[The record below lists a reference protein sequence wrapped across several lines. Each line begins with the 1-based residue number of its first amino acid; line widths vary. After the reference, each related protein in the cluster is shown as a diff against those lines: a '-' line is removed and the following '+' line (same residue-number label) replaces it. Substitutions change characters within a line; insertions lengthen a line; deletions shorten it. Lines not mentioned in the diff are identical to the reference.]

1 MPGVTVTA
9 TNLGT
14 NIPRTTVTTETG
26 DYSFTLLPV
35 GTYEIKTEL
44 AGFKTQAAKVQLATG
59 DRARVDVKLELGTV
73 SETLTVSGE
82 APLLQTDTSR
92 VSSRLTNEIVQNA
105 PIQGRNI
112 VNMLQLTPGASE
124 GQANATISG
133 NRPDDRRPS
142 SAVSING
149 NPENDNLH
157 LVDGLDN
164 IERVKSGMGI
174 KLSLEA
180 IQEVLVATNLYSAE
194 NGRTLGGVVNIIT
207 KSGGN
212 QFRGSGFYFFRNQRF
227 DSRSFFAPSKPLNHL
242 NNFGGSISGPLK
254 TNRTFFFADYEM
266 GRIRKDRPFVIS
278 VPTVKMRN
286 GDFSEQPG
294 RGLRSVHDPPDAF
307 CRERRSEKP
316 DGSDRSEADQRVPGS
331 EQAGPRRQL
340 FVQRPRVAAQSDDRL
355 SSRSPAQRQRH
366 HLREIFVQLD
376 QRGDPE
382 PVSGHHD

>member
-1 MPGVTVTA
+1 M
-9 TNLGT
+9 
-14 NIPRTTVTTETG
+14 TTETG
-26 DYSFTLLPV
+26 DYSFTLLPIA
-35 GTYEIKTEL
+35 TYEIKTEL
-44 AGFKTQAAKVQLATG
+44 AGFKTQSAKVELATG

-180 IQEVLVATNLYSAE
+180 IQEVVVQTNLYSAE

-227 DSRSFFAPSKPLNHL
+227 DSRSFFANSKPLNHL
-242 NNFGGSISGPLK
+242 NNFGGSIGGPLK

-266 GRIRKDRPFVIS
+266 GRIRKDRPFNIT
-278 VPTVKMRN
+278 VPTAKMRN
-286 GDFSEQPG
+286 GDFSEQSGVVYDPSTTPRTPFPG
-294 RGLRSVHDPPDAF
+294 NVVPRSRMDPIAAKLITAYPDPT
-307 CRERRSEKP
+307 K
-316 DGSDRSEADQRVPGS
+316 
-331 EQAGPRRQL
+331 AGPRRQL
-340 FVQRPRVAAQSDDRL
+340 LVQRPRVAAQSDDRL
-355 SSRSPAQRQRH
+355 PGRPPAQRQRH
-366 HLREIFVQLD
+366 YLREIFVQLD
-376 QRGDPE
+376 QRADAE